1 MERLSW
7 RATQS
12 HQRLLEEVGA
22 KTEAPRRRKQLLQPQ
37 QQRQRQWRGS
47 PSLVLPVST
56 PFVELPTHAKA
67 DVAWA
72 FRGVLGKYRKE
83 VVEAVRAWRW
93 LQCPSSDGNHQGGL
107 ATPRFVVRVDE
118 ANPLYERRLQ
128 IVVAAADKGLRAERR
143 DDATFVLFNR
153 SHDLALPP
161 AARMHV
167 HCPLTY
173 APSMMNRGGK
183 RGRAVSGSGGVVPT
197 GGGGSGSGGDGNGPG
212 RGLVAVPGWCDVPV
226 VGNSTSCAARAH
238 HGTLLDCAHACARCG
253 SCRAL
258 SFSYD
263 RMACTLYSQ
272 PCDAAQLRSPDSQHG
287 WDAVSVS
294 REHIRKLFGKS
305 GKAMLALPT
314 PHVGHCGPTQEGE
327 EGDCLTGNNGNLPFG
342 PGAPPN
348 PMGILTEVDCVRMCA
363 ERCARCNYVS
373 ISERGHDCS
382 WYHSCDLNAL
392 ALEPRWLKHK
402 TYSVAAVK
410 RADAKRFGAVP
421 WDVKPP
427 ISQSPSTSLRVVGDD
442 DGLREGAVPTVA

>member
-1 MERLSW
+1 MC
-7 RATQS
+7 RAC
-12 HQRLLEEVGA
+12 
-22 KTEAPRRRKQLLQPQ
+22 APRDAAGLCTRVRTL
-37 QQRQRQWRGS
+37 R
-47 PSLVLPVST
+47 
-56 PFVELPTHAKA
+56 ELP
-67 DVAWA
+67 
-72 FRGVLGKYRKE
+72 
-83 VVEAVRAWRW
+83 
-93 LQCPSSDGNHQGGL
+93 C
-107 ATPRFVVRVDE
+107 
-118 ANPLYERRLQ
+118 
-128 IVVAAADKGLRAERR
+128 
-143 DDATFVLFNR
+143 
-153 SHDLALPP
+153 
-161 AARMHV
+161 
-167 HCPLTY
+167 
-173 APSMMNRGGK
+173 
-183 RGRAVSGSGGVVPT
+183 
-197 GGGGSGSGGDGNGPG
+197 
-212 RGLVAVPGWCDVPV
+212 
-226 VGNSTSCAARAH
+226 
-238 HGTLLDCAHACARCG
+238 
-253 SCRAL
+253 L

-272 PCDAAQLRSPDSQHG
+272 PCDASQLRSPDSQHG

-392 ALEPRWLKHK
+392 AMEPRWLKHK

-427 ISQSPSTSLRVVGDD
+427 ISQSPSTSLRVGSDDVGPARGRSRPRARTAFYTPRPMPLGGRRSRRGCGKPGDPHPLTSRIRRAFWALRAPMTT
-442 DGLREGAVPTVA
+442 GLLALVLGCSQVRPSWLLLPCCSVEARDYGPVWLLQLSS